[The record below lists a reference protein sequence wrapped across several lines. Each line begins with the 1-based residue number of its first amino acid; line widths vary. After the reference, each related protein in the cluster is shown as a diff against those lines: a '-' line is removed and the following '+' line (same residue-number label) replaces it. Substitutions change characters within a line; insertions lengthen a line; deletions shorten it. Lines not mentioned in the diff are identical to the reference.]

1 LIGAGFAADA
11 VLRGRVFSADEALR
25 LGWLNAVLP
34 VDGFVDAAVAWCQ
47 EMADLPSDGLFA
59 AKKVLVQGLELP
71 LEQGIKL
78 EIAEFL
84 NLVGTSPEFDERIR
98 RLSQ

>member
-1 LIGAGFAADA
+1 
-11 VLRGRVFSADEALR
+11 
-25 LGWLNAVLP
+25 
-34 VDGFVDAAVAWCQ
+34 
-47 EMADLPSDGLFA
+47 
-59 AKKVLVQGLELP
+59 VQGLELP

-84 NLVGTSPEFDERIR
+84 NIVGTSPEFDERIR